1 MRAVQMLLHQQLAV
15 HRGDEQ
21 ASPLV
26 DANDLRTCVEDATQA
41 EDAAQFTLIASNPDA
56 PQSLKHAPYL
66 MGDFIPL
73 TRLSTKQDAAE
84 AWGTTFRRRA
94 NKQTK
99 GRYRNETFV
108 VRSGFELAPKCR
120 SELIETT
127 PLALFEEA
135 FIIQQDILEPLTDD
149 ELRLL
154 FQGSQDVDVRN
165 VGPQDPD
172 HTPLRTEKW
181 QCQDEKEYVDGA
193 VPHPPS
199 KLSGISSWIS
209 GDVPQRDAKEKCYI
223 TVRCQDME
231 DGSTNFLHVD
241 EAGAMNTLLWVRQQ
255 PKALRRTKPAQTSS
269 GLLRLPPHPAH
280 INQSPVTEDELDGRP
295 VGIQWLW
302 WPPHARQ
309 HFERAAADA

>member
-1 MRAVQMLLHQQLAV
+1 MQ
-15 HRGDEQ
+15 
-21 ASPLV
+21 
-26 DANDLRTCVEDATQA
+26 
-41 EDAAQFTLIASNPDA
+41 
-56 PQSLKHAPYL
+56 
-66 MGDFIPL
+66 
-73 TRLSTKQDAAE
+73 TKQDAAE

-172 HTPLRTEKW
+172 HTPLPTEKW
-181 QCQDEKEYVDGA
+181 QWCELLTIVQQDSPSTSDLRSSSPPSTELFWRASCFPGLPVHSLSQDEKEYVDGA

-231 DGSTNFLHVD
+231 DGSTNFPHVD